1 VCKYIHSMN
10 ARVEWREDDI
20 YDDDDDDDARD
31 NLFRGLVSFFIC
43 LLHWCVFFYKYVV
56 LYTPGRMFLL

>member
-1 VCKYIHSMN
+1 MMMMMMMQGIICS
-10 ARVEWREDDI
+10 E
-20 YDDDDDDDARD
+20 
-31 NLFRGLVSFFIC
+31 GLCLFFIC